1 MEKIVKMID
10 GMVHTSGCTLRCEY
24 CYLAQNNYKN
34 EVDIRRSIYYPLE
47 TIRKACSK
55 ERLGGTC
62 CFQIIGDGETL
73 LPEDVIDLVCLL
85 LEEGHYV
92 KVITN
97 GTLTERVRK
106 LIERVKKENWEDHL
120 LMSLSLHFLELEKRN
135 LLGKFAESVKCVKEN
150 GVSCRI
156 AMTCSDEFVEAE
168 QRIHQYCKEKLGCE
182 HIDSNRARKDD
193 GAGNAVGVLSK
204 YDKETYCKKVEKS
217 FPSLNLISERDWE
230 ELDNHQFCYAG
241 SWYFKLDFTTG
252 MYGQCLR
259 SAGPSY
265 NFFEK
270 LDEKLILEPVGTG
283 CKASYC
289 WCGWAPILNLIP
301 NKCNYIPIEERI
313 KAPENQF
320 IEKDVLHAAGYNL
333 AETNKEYSEEEKVE
347 STRKRLECE
356 KLSREIDLLRF
367 DFKEERYDSF
377 IDGAEKLLETDLDP
391 RLLNVVWLVVRYGYA
406 LLRTSRVQRALDLES
421 CWDDMNYSA
430 DYCYLMGL
438 IYMQNGMLEK
448 AVASFLEATEKY
460 FIMDK
465 GVNDYLAYYNLG
477 VIYECT
483 GAHEEAKS
491 YYLKCGE
498 YEPARQRMMELNI

>member
-24 CYLAQNNYKN
+24 CYLAQNNCKN

-55 ERLGGTC
+55 KRLGGTC

-106 LIERVKKENWEDHL
+106 LIERVRKENWEDHL

-135 LLGKFAESVKCVKEN
+135 LLDKFAESVKCVKEN

-168 QRIHQYCKEKLGCE
+168 QRIHHYCKEKLGCE

-252 MYGQCLR
+252 MYG
-259 SAGPSY
+259 
-265 NFFEK
+265 
-270 LDEKLILEPVGTG
+270 
-283 CKASYC
+283 
-289 WCGWAPILNLIP
+289 
-301 NKCNYIPIEERI
+301 
-313 KAPENQF
+313 
-320 IEKDVLHAAGYNL
+320 
-333 AETNKEYSEEEKVE
+333 
-347 STRKRLECE
+347 
-356 KLSREIDLLRF
+356 
-367 DFKEERYDSF
+367 
-377 IDGAEKLLETDLDP
+377 
-391 RLLNVVWLVVRYGYA
+391 
-406 LLRTSRVQRALDLES
+406 
-421 CWDDMNYSA
+421 
-430 DYCYLMGL
+430 
-438 IYMQNGMLEK
+438 
-448 AVASFLEATEKY
+448 
-460 FIMDK
+460 
-465 GVNDYLAYYNLG
+465 
-477 VIYECT
+477 
-483 GAHEEAKS
+483 
-491 YYLKCGE
+491 
-498 YEPARQRMMELNI
+498 